1 MVKHIAH
8 NLILFSGLACF
19 LTACGQMVVQ
29 KRKLENINL
38 FILFTL
44 MGIILLQFYCVV
56 TLKILSYPSAISFHS
71 TIMFVFSP
79 ILYFA
84 YYVVAFPGIKPP
96 AKFYFFF
103 IPGLIAFFADLYLF
117 FLDNS
122 TKQILVQNFFSGINS
137 PGVLLFKTGASL
149 AILQMLIYHLT
160 LIKVLIPALHSNN
173 GRNIILITFIYS
185 ICSASSSII
194 AIPGYIS
201 GNPDFIRYSA
211 IIISI
216 SFIFTYLIGIR
227 YPDFLQLLSINVKK
241 TSYSKSLLKGLNT
254 EFLMKELDN
263 MMKEKKLFLNE
274 ELTLKDIAEMLHISQ
289 HQLSQ
294 LLNERLNMN
303 FNNFINSYRVEYAKT
318 LLIEKPDWNVITI
331 AYESGF
337 NSKST
342 FYDAFTRHAG
352 MTPLEYRK
360 NYTTSKAR

>member
-1 MVKHIAH
+1 MIRHIAH

-19 LTACGQMVVQ
+19 LTACGQLVVK

-38 FILFTL
+38 FILFAL
-44 MGIILLQFYCVV
+44 MGIILLQFYSVV
-56 TLKILSYPSAISFHS
+56 TFKILSYPVIISFHS
-71 TIMFVFSP
+71 TIMFIFSP

-84 YYVVAFPGIKPP
+84 YYVVAFPEIKPP
-96 AKFYFFF
+96 KKFYLCF
-103 IPGLIAFFADLYLF
+103 IPAAIAFIGDLYLF
-117 FLDNS
+117 FLDNH
-122 TKQILVQNFFSGINS
+122 TKQTLVQNFFGNINS
-137 PGVLLFKTGASL
+137 PGVTLFKLGASF
-149 AILQMLIYHLT
+149 AILQMLLYHLA
-160 LIKVLIPALHSNN
+160 LIKVLIPALHNNN

-194 AIPGYIS
+194 AIPGYIQ

-254 EFLMKELDN
+254 GLLLQELELLMKD
-263 MMKEKKLFLNE
+263 KKLFLNE
-274 ELTLKDIAEMLHISQ
+274 EITLKDIAETLHISQ

-294 LLNERLNMN
+294 LINEKFNVN
-303 FNNFINSYRVEYAKT
+303 FNTFINSYRIEFAKS
-318 LLIEKPDWNVITI
+318 LLIEKPHLTVLTI

-342 FYDAFTRHAG
+342 FYDAFTKHAG
-352 MTPLEYRK
+352 VTPLEYRK
-360 NYTTSKAR
+360 NHSLKKHS